1 MIQAPI
7 LAYPN
12 EEKEFILITDAS
24 GTGLGAVL
32 SQKDEKGREV
42 VVEYASR
49 KLNKHEQ
56 KYPITEQEC
65 LAVKWAIN
73 YFHQYLISKKF
84 RVITDHSALKTLMTT
99 QIPKG
104 RRARW
109 IMDLENYDFIIEHRA
124 GKSNANADALSRL
137 T

>member
-1 MIQAPI
+1 MIQALI

-12 EEKEFILITDAS
+12 KEKEFILITDVS
-24 GTGLGAVL
+24 GIGLGAVL

-49 KLNKHEQ
+49 KLNKYEQ
-56 KYPITEQEC
+56 KYPITKQEC

-73 YFHQYLISKKF
+73 YFHQYLIGKQF
-84 RVITDHSALKTLMTT
+84 RVIMDHSALKTLMTI
-99 QIPKG
+99 QVPKG

-109 IMDLENYDFIIEHRA
+109 IMDLENYDFIIEHRV

>member
-1 MIQAPI
+1 MII
-7 LAYPN
+7 IY
-12 EEKEFILITDAS
+12 AS
-24 GTGLGAVL
+24 GKGLSTVI
-32 SQKDEKGREV
+32 SKKDEKGKEV
-42 VVEYASR
+42 IVKYASR
-49 KLNKHEQ
+49 KLNKHKQ

-73 YFHQYLISKKF
+73 YFHQYLIGKQF
-84 RVITDHSALKTLMTT
+84 RVITDHSALKILMTT
-99 QIPKG
+99 QVPKG